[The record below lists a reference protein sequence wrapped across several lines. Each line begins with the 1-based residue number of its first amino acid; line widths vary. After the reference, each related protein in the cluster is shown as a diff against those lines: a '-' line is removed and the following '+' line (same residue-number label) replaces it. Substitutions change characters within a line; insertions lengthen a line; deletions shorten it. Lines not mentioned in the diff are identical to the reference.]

1 MTPFITETA
10 FPVDPVFQR
19 HAPPEPVVYLQHQ
32 RQFLL
37 TVISFPNPEV
47 IGEPSKTLN

>member
-10 FPVDPVFQR
+10 FSVDPVFQR
-19 HAPPEPVVYLQHQ
+19 HAPAEPVVYLQHQ

-37 TVISFPNPEV
+37 TVIFSLIFEV
-47 IGEPSKTLN
+47 IKS